1 MDATPIKLMRDRR
14 RETIP
19 VDKIKVINSR
29 SRDEGQFSL
38 NVQSIEAN
46 GLIKDIR
53 VNDKFLAKDGVYELI
68 CGEGRLIAHQRMGK
82 THIRAEV
89 VTCSRKQAFLESLVE
104 NLARSQPGTMDFA
117 RELKTLH
124 DEGWAYEQIAKVAK
138 AHGLRLESFQSNH
151 EGALVDRIQSARGA
165 GVDFIV
171 INPAAFTHTSVA
183 LRDALARSKA
193 EAAAAFGSAKVFI
206 ERYLEGPKHIEV
218 QILGDRH
225 GNRVHLFERDCS
237 VQRRHQKVVE
247 IAPALTLTEAQR
259 QALCADALR
268 ICGAVDYSN
277 AGTVEF
283 LLDRQGRHYFIEV
296 NPRIQVEHTITEL
309 ITGRDLVQAQ
319 IRVAEGHRL
328 DSDAIRIPNQ
338 AAIERHGCAIQV
350 RITTE
355 DPGNNFAPDT
365 GQITAFRAG
374 EGFGIRLDAG
384 SGFEGAIVSPHYDS
398 LLIKVS
404 AFALDFDQA
413 AAKAL
418 RALREFRIRGV
429 KTNIPF
435 LENVLQHETFLKGE
449 CDTTFIE
456 NHPELFRF
464 RPRQDRAL
472 QIGLARQHALH

>member
-1 MDATPIKLMRDRR
+1 MTP
-14 RETIP
+14 
-19 VDKIKVINSR
+19 
-29 SRDEGQFSL
+29 
-38 NVQSIEAN
+38 A
-46 GLIKDIR
+46 DI
-53 VNDKFLAKDGVYELI
+53 
-68 CGEGRLIAHQRMGK
+68 
-82 THIRAEV
+82 
-89 VTCSRKQAFLESLVE
+89 S
-104 NLARSQPGTMDFA
+104 
-117 RELKTLH
+117 
-124 DEGWAYEQIAKVAK
+124 
-138 AHGLRLESFQSNH
+138 
-151 EGALVDRIQSARGA
+151 
-165 GVDFIV
+165 
-171 INPAAFTHTSVA
+171 
-183 LRDALARSKA
+183 
-193 EAAAAFGSAKVFI
+193 SAKVFI

-247 IAPALTLTEAQR
+247 IAPALTLSQDQR
-259 QALCADALR
+259 EALCADALK
-268 ICGAVDYSN
+268 ICAAVDYSN

-283 LLDRQGRHYFIEV
+283 LLDREGRHYFIEV

-309 ITGRDLVQAQ
+309 VTGRDLVQAQ

-328 DSDAIRIPNQ
+328 DSEFIRIPGQ
-338 AAIERHGCAIQV
+338 DAVERHGCAIQV

-355 DPGNNFAPDT
+355 DPANNFAPDT

-384 SGFEGAIVSPHYDS
+384 SGFEGAVVSPHYDS

-435 LENVLQHETFLKGE
+435 LENVLQHETFLRGA

-456 NHPELFRF
+456 AHPELFRF
-464 RPRQDRAL
+464 RPRQDRANKL
-472 QIGLARQHALH
+472 LSYLGDIIVNGAPEVDRALIPKTLHSAPLPKVTHETPPASPAFAVFQQHGAAGLARWVLEQKPE